1 MRFNEFKLIS
11 ELVNTQ
17 PTRPPRPDESKPA
30 EKQTVA
36 NSNFELT
43 VPENKYISTEIVDL
57 QKALTA
63 LGYGQLLGT
72 SGNNKDGIDGVR
84 GPYTRNA
91 IRSFQTDHSLKVDGD
106 PGPETITAIN
116 TALANAPDIKINKG
130 SESDIP
136 KTVRNLVGKGKVT
149 SVTDKD
155 VSDIDDSS
163 FTDKLKL
170 IAHKLGVSYHDLYAI
185 IKTETQGT
193 FSPSSLFKSK
203 DSNFRAGGLVGF
215 TEKTAQG
222 LGTSLDELLQMSA
235 VEQLDYVYKMYKK
248 LNVKPGMNRGDIY
261 MLQFMPAYASHPD
274 QTVLGQKHGGTL
286 PGTGLSMHKIWD
298 QNPLFSKG
306 RRKEYFTVGDVK
318 NTINSRA

>member
-1 MRFNEFKLIS
+1 MRFNEFKLLETI
-11 ELVNTQ
+11 NTQ
-17 PTRPPRPDESKPA
+17 PSRPPRPGDETKPIENKA
-30 EKQTVA
+30 TPD
-36 NSNFELT
+36 FELN
-43 VPENKYISTEIVDL
+43 VPQNKYISPEIVDL

-63 LGYGQLLGT
+63 LGYGNLLGT

-84 GPYTRNA
+84 GPYTRNTIKA
-91 IRSFQTDHSLKVDGD
+91 FQKDNGLKVDGD
-106 PGPETITAIN
+106 PGPETISAIN
-116 TALANAPDIKINKG
+116 TALATKPEVKIQKS
-130 SESDIP
+130 SEQDIP
-136 KTVRNLVGKGKVT
+136 RTVLNVVGKGKVT
-149 SVTDKD
+149 DVTDKD

-170 IAHKLGVSYHDLYAI
+170 IAHKLGVSYQDLYAV
-185 IKTETQGT
+185 IKTETKGT
-193 FSPSSLFKSK
+193 FSPASLFKSK
-203 DSNFRAGGLVGF
+203 DSNFRSGGLVGF

-222 LGTSLDELLQMSA
+222 LGTTLDELLQMTA

-248 LNVKPGMNRGDIY
+248 LNVKPGMDRGDIY
-261 MLQFMPAYASHPD
+261 MLQFMPAYANHPD

-318 NTINSRA
+318 NTIRNAA